1 MTVSVLLLSAFA
13 VALLLLLAWAIRSPG
28 SSSHTSDLDVSDE
41 LGRNHVTFFPQ
52 MRQATAQEDFAFL
65 ASHGSRRLLQTV
77 RKERRSIALNYLR
90 CLKEDFSKLWQLSRV
105 LARLSPQ
112 VVAGQEFERFRLGV
126 SFAIRYEMVRF
137 GLAFGF
143 SPFADL
149 NSLSEMVGKLAIR
162 LETAM
167 NELGE
172 RAALA
177 GELASTLHRRGL
189 DGS

>member
-28 SSSHTSDLDVSDE
+28 GSSRVRDLDVSDE
-41 LGRNHVTFFPQ
+41 LGRRHVTFFPQ

-65 ASHGSRRLLQTV
+65 ASRGSRRLLLRV
-77 RKERRSIALNYLR
+77 RKERRNITLNYVR
-90 CLKEDFSKLWQLSRV
+90 CLKQDFSKLWRLSRL

-112 VVAGQEFERFRLGV
+112 VVAGQEFERLRLAA
-126 SFAIRYEMVRF
+126 SFALRYEMVRF
-137 GLAFGF
+137 GLVFGF

-172 RAALA
+172 RTVLA

-189 DGS
+189 HGS

>member
-1 MTVSVLLLSAFA
+1 MSASVLLLSAFA
-13 VALLLLLAWAIRSPG
+13 VALLLLLTWAIRSPG
-28 SSSHTSDLDVSDE
+28 SSSRTSDLDVSDE
-41 LGRNHVTFFPQ
+41 LGRRHVTFFPQ
-52 MRQATAQEDFAFL
+52 MRQATAQEDFTFL
-65 ASHGSRRLLQTV
+65 ASHGPRRLLQRV

-90 CLKEDFSKLWQLSRV
+90 CLKQDFSKLWRLSRV

-126 SFAIRYEMVRF
+126 SFVIRYEMVRF

-149 NSLSEMVGKLAIR
+149 HSLSEMVGKLAIR

-177 GELASTLHRRGL
+177 GELTSTLHRRGL